1 MSAERVYAVMRRLVL
16 ESDDRKQ
23 RVADTLGM
31 SFSRGRALRAL
42 VDGPVRMSELAGR
55 LLMDKPYTT
64 VVVDDLE
71 RRGLVVR
78 EADPSDRRA
87 KVVTLTETGREA
99 AETAIEILTAP
110 PAELTRLSPEDLEE
124 LDRILGKLGTA

>member
-1 MSAERVYAVMRRLVL
+1 VSAERVYAVMRRLVL

-42 VDGPVRMSELAGR
+42 MDGPVRMSELAGR
-55 LLMDKPYTT
+55 LLTDKPYTT

-78 EADPSDRRA
+78 EADPQDRRA
-87 KVVTLTETGREA
+87 KVVTLTAAGRDA
-99 AETAIEILTAP
+99 AATATEILTAP
-110 PAELTRLSPEDLEE
+110 PAELARLSPEDLEQ
-124 LDRILGKLGTA
+124 LDQILGKLGG